1 MKRRVH
7 YAWIITL
14 GCFIVMFYG
23 LGLAFNC
30 ISVFLNPLMESI
42 GVSNTLRSS
51 ITAFYQSGSVVAL
64 IFAGPIIEKYGAR
77 KITLLSGLCMAAG
90 YLILAASK
98 KIATCYCA
106 MLIIGIGYGAG
117 AIVPC
122 SLLLTTWFVKKRG
135 FALGLATC
143 GSGVATIFAPTLLT
157 KIIVELNVHNAFIVH
172 GIIIAILAVIAFLLL
187 RDDPEEVGECA
198 YGQDLKD
205 VEENSSGKKVKLS
218 DALKDRNFMM
228 IGAGT
233 IAVGLIISP
242 VVTHMSPIISQSGY
256 DLELAAKVVSVYGIA
271 MLLGKPIYGAI
282 IDKVGIIKSNIY
294 IYFFLLAAMIDGMF
308 VGKSV
313 VLAFG
318 LTVLFGIGGAPI
330 ITIGLPIW
338 VAEIFGKESM
348 SSIFAILKLF
358 SSLGG
363 AIGATLP
370 GIIMDRTGAYTDL
383 FKIYIFLII
392 LSFAIIQYLF
402 LKKNRKIQKI
412 KKER

>member
-1 MKRRVH
+1 MKCKVH
-7 YAWIITL
+7 YAWVITI

-64 IFAGPIIEKYGAR
+64 LFAGPIIEKYGAR
-77 KITLLSGLCMAAG
+77 KVTFLAGLCMAAG
-90 YLILAASK
+90 YLILAVSK
-98 KIATCYCA
+98 EIIVCYCA

-135 FALGLATC
+135 LALGLATC
-143 GSGVATIFAPTLLT
+143 GSGVATFFAPTLLT
-157 KIIVELNVHNAFIVH
+157 DIIVELNVHNAFIVH
-172 GIIIAILAVIAFLLL
+172 GIIIAALAVIAFLLL
-187 RDDPEEVGECA
+187 RDSPEEMKIKA
-198 YGQDLKD
+198 YGFDY
-205 VEENSSGKKVKLS
+205 EEEKESPISHKVKLS
-218 DALKDRNFMM
+218 DAIKDKNFLMM
-228 IGAGT
+228 GAGT

-256 DLELAAKVVSVYGIA
+256 NLETAAKVVSMYGIA
-271 MLLGKPIYGAI
+271 MLIGKPIYGAI
-282 IDKVGIIKSNIY
+282 IDKVGIIKSNTY
-294 IYFFLLAAMIDGMF
+294 IYFFLLLAMIDGIF
-308 VGKSV
+308 ISKNVI
-313 VLAFG
+313 LAFG
-318 LTVLFGIGGAPI
+318 LTILFGVGGAPI

-370 GIIMDRTGAYTDL
+370 GIIIDKTGAYTDL
-383 FKIYIFLII
+383 FKIYIILIA
-392 LSFAIIQYLF
+392 LSFVIIQYLF
-402 LKKNRKIQKI
+402 I
-412 KKER
+412 KKKKTTAKN